1 MQQWTGMGGSLEGD
15 SMPGKSTRQ
24 TWSGVMIRQSAEHRP
39 GGIDTETTDWTAY
52 QLLQTE
58 QVLFLKVIAQS
69 L

>member
-1 MQQWTGMGGSLEGD
+1 
-15 SMPGKSTRQ
+15 
-24 TWSGVMIRQSAEHRP
+24 MIRQSAEHRP